1 VRNLGDVVP
10 QVITHPVGVPHRPL
24 EKVLNVLN
32 TVRIGVSG
40 MLSDGPTVLP
50 RQISLQPE
58 DEPARSTTDLGPS

>member
-1 VRNLGDVVP
+1 
-10 QVITHPVGVPHRPL
+10 VPHRPL